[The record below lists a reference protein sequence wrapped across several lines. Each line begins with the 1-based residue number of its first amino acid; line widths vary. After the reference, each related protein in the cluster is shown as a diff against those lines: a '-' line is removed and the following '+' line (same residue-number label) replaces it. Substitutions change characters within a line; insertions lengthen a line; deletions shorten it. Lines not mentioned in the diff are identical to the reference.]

1 LLGPYA
7 PKPSAAQAATLSITV
22 VPIDRRGRYRV
33 YLGPRLLV
41 AGTRTPLLDC
51 ARELIR
57 LGADPDA
64 IVVMRHAGASHD
76 ALRARLGTAAG
87 LTVDEDRCRFR
98 PVRGRDT
105 ASPVRQTVRAYA
117 GISHARA
124 HGRAAA

>member
-1 LLGPYA
+1 MHRNHP
-7 PKPSAAQAATLSITV
+7 ATLSITV

-33 YLGPRLLV
+33 YFGPRMLV

-64 IVVMRHAGASHD
+64 IVVMRHAGTSND

-87 LTVDEDRCRFR
+87 LTVDEGRCRFR
-98 PVRGRDT
+98 PVRSGDT
-105 ASPVRQTVRAYA
+105 ASPVRQTVRAHD
-117 GISHARA
+117 ISHARA
-124 HGRAAA
+124 RGRAAA